1 MIREKLRHP
10 LIDTFVNA
18 VFIHDDRIL
27 IGNNFQNDIHTITLT
42 NVQAATDESCSD
54 LEMFAVPLYR

>member
-1 MIREKLRHP
+1 MIREKLRHY

-27 IGNNFQNDIHTITLT
+27 IGNNFQNDIRTITLT
-42 NVQAATDESCSD
+42 NVQATTDESCSD
-54 LEMFAVPLYR
+54 LDMFAVPFYR